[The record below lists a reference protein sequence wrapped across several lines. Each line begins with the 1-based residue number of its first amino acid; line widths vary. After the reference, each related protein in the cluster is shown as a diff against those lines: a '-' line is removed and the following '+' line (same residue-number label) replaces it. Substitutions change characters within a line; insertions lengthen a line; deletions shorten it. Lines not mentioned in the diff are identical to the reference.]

1 MLSDGQSGGLAML
14 WKEGAKVRFKSCSNT
29 HIDVVV
35 CEGNGA
41 KPWRALGFYGHPDAG
56 MRPISWNLLESLHRQ
71 CQMPWVVFGDFNE
84 ILSSNEKLG
93 WLDRD
98 AKQMEG
104 FRECLSNYGL
114 FDLGFVVQGFTWC
127 NGRIGEQRTLV
138 RLDRMVAN
146 EEWLNMFPEA
156 KVVHRLMATFD
167 HCLLSLSLRM
177 REPRRVARK
186 RFMFEEMW
194 TGEEGCRKV
203 VERAWDPLDCNPEMS
218 IQKHL
223 KSCQVHL

>member
-1 MLSDGQSGGLAML
+1 MLSDGQSRGLAML

-146 EEWLNMFPEA
+146 EEWLNMFPEV
-156 KVVHRLMATFD
+156 KVVHRLMAAFD

-203 VERAWDPLDCNPEMS
+203 VERAWDPLDCNPKMS